1 MWSSKKGR
9 KEREKVFF
17 MIERVDLLE
26 DDFEYEIFSMLSIT
40 RACASVIFAGKRD
53 HSTKGFSENA
63 EVVGASCQM

>member
-26 DDFEYEIFSMLSIT
+26 DDFEYEIFSILSIT
-40 RACASVIFAGKRD
+40 RA
-53 HSTKGFSENA
+53 
-63 EVVGASCQM
+63 